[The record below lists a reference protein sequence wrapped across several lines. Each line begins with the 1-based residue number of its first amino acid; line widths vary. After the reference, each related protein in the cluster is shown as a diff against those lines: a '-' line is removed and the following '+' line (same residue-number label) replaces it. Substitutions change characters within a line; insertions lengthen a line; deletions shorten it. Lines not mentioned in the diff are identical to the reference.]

1 MSPTRTSVAGYSMN
15 TCEKQ
20 SPLGSKILQ
29 YAAILAILA
38 LTVVASFYYKGTQSL
53 LLVYGI
59 LTALAARAILT
70 NRHSY
75 FVFFL
80 FSFLTLGCWGKLILH
95 LLFDTTFIEPTG
107 SFNGSPESW
116 DAALWVLI
124 IAFATLLACNEA
136 CKRITAQAARPKT
149 TISRTSLLLPTLYAS
164 MFATVAILA
173 FNYKFAI
180 LKIGTT
186 PLLQL
191 NSYIYVIFSFMV
203 AWGNFILLATLGYWL
218 VKSGRLKPSIL
229 FYMISFEGA
238 LASVSMGSRAQM
250 ILHTAVPFV
259 VYLIQGKHRLGWSM
273 TTAQWGRVITVSLT
287 LFVGSILLV
296 SADRINSFT
305 QARPVAPAPVVAQTE
320 EPKTALIEKEPATE
334 PRPEVLAPGIP
345 AIATTDQV
353 IDTTPESATNTAEK
367 NNSQLPFE
375 PTIENIPQPNTDLLA
390 EQTVEP
396 EPQPKPEPLPAPQP
410 VAPSVTLQWKGMFYE
425 MGKLIVDRW
434 VGLEGVL
441 TVISSDAKGTDLFLN
456 ALTEKPSAGTEAIY
470 QRMASA
476 QYQAFENFTFM
487 TIPGPIAVLLYSDS
501 FITLIGG
508 LAFVFAVC
516 FLLEFLAFRLLGNV
530 ITQAAIGVAL
540 AYLLVQTNFPR
551 ALFFMFIETLLFAG
565 GLVVLRAFLTVNP
578 KAPRS
583 NVTC

>member
-1 MSPTRTSVAGYSMN
+1 MSPTRMSVAGDSMN
-15 TCEKQ
+15 TCETQ
-20 SPLGSKILQ
+20 YPLGSKTLQ
-29 YAAILAILA
+29 YAAILAVLI
-38 LTVVASFYYKGTQSL
+38 LTVVASFYYRGTQSL
-53 LLVYGI
+53 LLVYGV
-59 LTALAARAILT
+59 LTALSVRAILT

-80 FSFLTLGCWGKLILH
+80 FSFLTLGCWGKLVLH

-124 IAFATLLACNEA
+124 SAFATLLGCNEIF
-136 CKRITAQAARPKT
+136 KRIPAQATRPMT
-149 TISRTSLLLPTLYAS
+149 TISRTSLLLPALYSS

-191 NSYIYVIFSFMV
+191 NSYIYVVFSFMV
-203 AWGNFILLATLGYWL
+203 AWGNVILLATLGYWL
-218 VKSGRLKPSIL
+218 VNSGRLKPSIL

-250 ILHTAVPFV
+250 ILHAAVPFV
-259 VYLIQGKHRLGWSM
+259 VYLTQGKHRLGWSM
-273 TTAQWGRVITVSLT
+273 TTAQWARVIVVSLT

-320 EPKTALIEKEPATE
+320 EPKTVLIEEDLAIEPH
-334 PRPEVLAPGIP
+334 PEVLAHGIP

-353 IDTTPESATNTAEK
+353 IDTKPEPTTNTAEK
-367 NNSQLPFE
+367 TGSQLRFE
-375 PTIENIPQPNTDLLA
+375 PIIEQPNANLLA

-396 EPQPKPEPLPAPQP
+396 EPQPKLEPLPAPQP
-410 VAPSVTLQWKGMFYE
+410 VSPSVTLQWKGMFYE

-456 ALTEKPSAGTEAIY
+456 ALTENPSAGTEAIY
-470 QRMASA
+470 QRMANA

-501 FITLIGG
+501 YFTLIGG
-508 LAFVFAVC
+508 LAFVFAVS
-516 FLLEFLAFRLLGNV
+516 FLLEFVAFRLLDNV

-551 ALFFMFIETLLFAG
+551 VLFFLFIEALFFAG
-565 GLVVLRAFLTVNP
+565 GLVVLRALLTVHP
-578 KAPRS
+578 KAPAPTS
-583 NVTC
+583 LVS

>member
-1 MSPTRTSVAGYSMN
+1 MN
-15 TCEKQ
+15 TCETQ
-20 SPLGSKILQ
+20 YPLGSKILQ
-29 YAAILAILA
+29 YAAILAVLI
-38 LTVVASFYYKGTQSL
+38 LTVGASFYYKGTQSL
-53 LLVYGI
+53 LLVYGV
-59 LTALAARAILT
+59 LTALAVRAILT

-80 FSFLTLGCWGKLILH
+80 FSFLTLGCWGKLVLH

-107 SFNGSPESW
+107 SFSGSPESW

-124 IAFATLLACNEA
+124 SAFATLLGCNELF
-136 CKRITAQAARPKT
+136 KRIPPQPTRPMT
-149 TISRTSLLLPTLYAS
+149 TISRTSLLLPALYAS
-164 MFATVAILA
+164 IFATFAILA
-173 FNYKFAI
+173 LNYKFAI

-186 PLLQL
+186 PLLEL

-203 AWGNFILLATLGYWL
+203 AWGNAILLATLGHWL
-218 VKSGRLKPSIL
+218 VKSGQLKPSIL

-250 ILHTAVPFV
+250 ILHAAVPFV
-259 VYLIQGKHRLGWSM
+259 VYLTQGKHRLGWSM
-273 TTAQWGRVITVSLT
+273 TTAQWARVIVVSLT

-305 QARPVAPAPVVAQTE
+305 QARPVALTPVVAQTE
-320 EPKTALIEKEPATE
+320 EPETALIEEVLAIE

-353 IDTTPESATNTAEK
+353 IDTKPEPATNAAEK
-367 NNSQLPFE
+367 TGSQLPFE
-375 PTIENIPQPNTDLLA
+375 PITETIPQPYANPLT

-396 EPQPKPEPLPAPQP
+396 EPQPKPEPLRAAQP

-441 TVISSDAKGTDLFLN
+441 TVISSDAKGTELFLN
-456 ALTEKPSAGTEAIY
+456 ALTENPRAGTEAIY
-470 QRMASA
+470 QRMANA

-501 FITLIGG
+501 FIILIGG

-516 FLLEFLAFRLLGNV
+516 FLLEFVACRLLDNV

-551 ALFFMFIETLLFAG
+551 VLFFLFIETLFFAG

-578 KAPRS
+578 LKHHLLVNEP
-583 NVTC
+583 V